1 MQEFSN
7 EFMVQ
12 RESIEFLTP
21 YFKQIEPTVQQT
33 PIQDPDFILE
43 RLELETKLEAINSS
57 TILETSEMRKQVL
70 EELNNIFPT
79 IKNLKKLYSTNNF
92 GEIDIEKFHA
102 SCIDHEITLSL
113 AKSNFNKVIGLLFPK
128 NWNSLEDLTS
138 IAFGSTS
145 IIYFDDQKIR
155 ICN

>member
-145 IIYFDDQKIR
+145 IIYFDD
-155 ICN
+155 

>member
-21 YFKQIEPTVQQT
+21 YLKQIKHPVQQT

-70 EELNNIFPT
+70 
-79 IKNLKKLYSTNNF
+79 
-92 GEIDIEKFHA
+92 
-102 SCIDHEITLSL
+102 
-113 AKSNFNKVIGLLFPK
+113 
-128 NWNSLEDLTS
+128 
-138 IAFGSTS
+138 
-145 IIYFDDQKIR
+145 
-155 ICN
+155 